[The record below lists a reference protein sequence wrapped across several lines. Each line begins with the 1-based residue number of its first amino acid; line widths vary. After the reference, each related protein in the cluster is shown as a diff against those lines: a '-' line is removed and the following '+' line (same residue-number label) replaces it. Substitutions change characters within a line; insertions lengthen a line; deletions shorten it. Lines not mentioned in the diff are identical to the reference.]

1 MKWHHRLSRAWWLW
15 IRAKRYPQYARR
27 LGSDPP
33 ILDQLDLAM
42 DLLWPLARRV
52 FLMHRVDELPYG
64 VIAIAVDVDV
74 ATVERC
80 VADALLSVRMVRR
93 EFERTA

>member
-1 MKWHHRLSRAWWLW
+1 MKWHHRLLRAYWLW
-15 IRAKRYPQYARR
+15 VRAKRYPQYARQ

-42 DLLWPLARRV
+42 DLLWPLARRM
-52 FLMHRVDELPYG
+52 FLMHRLDELSYE
-64 VIAIAVDVDV
+64 VIAITVDVDV

-93 EFERTA
+93 EFE

>member
-1 MKWHHRLSRAWWLW
+1 MKWHHHLSRTYWLR

-27 LGSDPP
+27 LGADPP
-33 ILDQLDLAM
+33 ALDQLDLAM
-42 DLLWPLARRV
+42 ELLWPLARRV

-64 VIAIAVDVDV
+64 VIATIADVDV

-80 VADALLSVRMVRR
+80 IADALWSVRMVRK
-93 EFERTA
+93 EFE

>member
-1 MKWHHRLSRAWWLW
+1 MKWHHRLLRAYWLW
-15 IRAKRYPQYARR
+15 VRAKRYPQYARQ

-64 VIAIAVDVDV
+64 VIAIAVDVEV

-80 VADALLSVRMVRR
+80 VADALWSVRMVRR

>member
-1 MKWHHRLSRAWWLW
+1 MKWDHRLSRAYWLW

-64 VIAIAVDVDV
+64 VIAIAVGVDV

-80 VADALLSVRMVRR
+80 VADALWSVRMVRR

>member
-1 MKWHHRLSRAWWLW
+1 MKLRHHLSRAYWLR
-15 IRAKRYPQYARR
+15 IRAKRYPLYARR

-33 ILDQLDLAM
+33 VLEQLELAM
-42 DLLWPLARRV
+42 DLLWPFARRV

-80 VADALLSVRMVRR
+80 VADALYSVRMVRR
-93 EFERTA
+93 EFE